1 MACSLVSKFPVY
13 PQPALRANHPL
24 PPLRAAR
31 LDRRADLELSL
42 GRTDVAERLAHQ
54 AAALRKTLS

>member
-1 MACSLVSKFPVY
+1 MAFSLPVTY
-13 PQPALRANHPL
+13 SVPSQPALRADHAL

-54 AAALRKTLS
+54 AAALRETLA